1 MPDEAATQPRRKL
14 ICVGKVHANK
24 EVCLT
29 FRMVASDG
37 TLGDERIYA
46 HKHLK
51 QVRVGNVYEV
61 EIDREDPT
69 RIYTNTIRWLCV
81 WKDQTEAATWQ
92 AAAAAF
98 DTLELAKKFEKK
110 ETGRRLP
117 LELLRPLREQY
128 WRTNSMGRLAIEV
141 RVLAY
146 LRMVLL
152 HNEE

>member
-1 MPDEAATQPRRKL
+1 MPDEAATHPKRKL
-14 ICVGKVHANK
+14 VCVGKVHANK
-24 EVCLT
+24 EVCLM
-29 FRMVASDG
+29 FRLVASDD

-61 EIDREDPT
+61 EIDRDDPT

-92 AAAAAF
+92 AVAAAF
-98 DTLELAKKFEKK
+98 DTLELAKKSEKK

-117 LELLRPLREQY
+117 LELLRPLREEY
-128 WRTNSMGRLAIEV
+128 RRTNPAGRLAIEV

-146 LRMVLL
+146 LRLVSLQPE
-152 HNEE
+152 H

>member
-1 MPDEAATQPRRKL
+1 MPDDATTQPTIKL
-14 ICVGKVHANK
+14 VCVGKVHAKK
-24 EVCLT
+24 ELCLL
-29 FRMVASDG
+29 FRIVASDH

-61 EIDREDPT
+61 EIGKEDPT
-69 RIYTNTIRWLCV
+69 RIYTNTIRWVCV
-81 WKDQTEAATWQ
+81 WKDQTEAAIWQ

-110 ETGRRLP
+110 ETGRQLP
-117 LELLRPLREQY
+117 LELLKPLREQY
-128 WRTNSMGRLAIEV
+128 WKTNSMGRLAIEV